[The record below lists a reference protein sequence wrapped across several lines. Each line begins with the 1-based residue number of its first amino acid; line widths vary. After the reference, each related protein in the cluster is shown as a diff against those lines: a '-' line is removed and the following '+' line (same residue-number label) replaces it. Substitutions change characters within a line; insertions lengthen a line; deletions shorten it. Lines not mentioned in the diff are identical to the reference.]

1 VPGPFGLLADL
12 RDTIRRLPIPPGT
25 LGAECVHVGAEQRRE
40 GEPEIYLRVWAAG
53 GDQYGIVVDEV
64 SSVFRWVSGPD
75 VGMQAGSLWDLDL
88 AARMIARR
96 LAGLEI
102 PPSRRGRR

>member
-1 VPGPFGLLADL
+1 M
-12 RDTIRRLPIPPGT
+12 IRSLPIPPGT
-25 LGAECVHVGAEQRRE
+25 LGAECVQVGAEQRRE
-40 GEPEIYLRVWAAG
+40 GEPDIY
-53 GDQYGIVVDEV
+53 GDQW
-64 SSVFRWVSGPD
+64 RCHLVSGPD

-102 PPSRRGRR
+102 PPARRGRR

>member
-1 VPGPFGLLADL
+1 M
-12 RDTIRRLPIPPGT
+12 IRSLPIPPGT
-25 LGAECVHVGAEQRRE
+25 LGAECVQVGAEQRRE
-40 GEPEIYLRVWAAG
+40 GEPDIYL
-53 GDQYGIVVDEV
+53 
-64 SSVFRWVSGPD
+64 RWVSGPD

-102 PPSRRGRR
+102 PPARRGRR